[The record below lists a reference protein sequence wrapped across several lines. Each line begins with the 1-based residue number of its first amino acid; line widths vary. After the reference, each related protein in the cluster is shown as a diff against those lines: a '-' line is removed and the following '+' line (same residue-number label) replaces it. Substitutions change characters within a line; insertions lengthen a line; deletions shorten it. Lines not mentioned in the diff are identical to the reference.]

1 MVRFARHNDTWSTNI
16 GWKWQFCQL
25 ARNFL
30 KLAQS
35 HPYCW
40 APRVWVACVGMVLS
54 HALWCYQ
61 HSWKMQQRTIALYLR
76 CFSGSEARKM
86 KRSGYRFVSEALK
99 VGSGD
104 RAIVKICIVVQYLLV
119 ACPACR
125 PSSWWP
131 GPNITAWHFYH
142 PSAQSEI
149 NLASRQP
156 WQPPAIL
163 SHSRQSGSV
172 GWAKPGR
179 AGRGIGAR

>member
-1 MVRFARHNDTWSTNI
+1 MINEHRLEVTVLSA
-16 GWKWQFCQL
+16 
-25 ARNFL
+25 AP
-30 KLAQS
+30 KLSQTGPEPS
-35 HPYCW
+35 VLLSP
-40 APRVWVACVGMVLS
+40 ACVGGVC
-54 HALWCYQ
+54 WNGV
-61 HSWKMQQRTIALYLR
+61 IARIVDAISIHERCSRGPKTLYLR
-76 CFSGSEARKM
+76 FFSGSEARKI
-86 KRSGYRFVSEALK
+86 KRLGCRLVSEALN
-99 VGSGD
+99 VGSGVQ
-104 RAIVKICIVVQYLLV
+104 AIVKICVVVQFLLV

-125 PSSWWP
+125 PSGWWP
-131 GPNITAWHFYH
+131 GPNIVAWHFYH